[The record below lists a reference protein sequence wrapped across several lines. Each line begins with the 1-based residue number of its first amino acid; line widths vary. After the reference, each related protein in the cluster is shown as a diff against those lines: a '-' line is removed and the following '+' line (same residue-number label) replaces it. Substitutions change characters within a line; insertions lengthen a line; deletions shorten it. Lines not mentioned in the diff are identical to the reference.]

1 MNLKTKEPSS
11 GNLVAQ
17 VGIILKQPK
26 IYLSLIYN
34 GNALIFLDKN
44 NTDGIHIRRHH
55 ERYPVYK
62 RR

>member
-34 GNALIFLDKN
+34 GNAHTFLDMN
-44 NTDGIHIRRHH
+44 NSDGIHIRRQH
-55 ERYPVYK
+55 ERYPIYK

>member
-1 MNLKTKEPSS
+1 MTFKTKEPSS
-11 GNLVAQ
+11 GNLMART
-17 VGIILKQPK
+17 GILSIHSKL
-26 IYLSLIYN
+26 YLSLIYN
-34 GNALIFLDKN
+34 GNAHIFLDMN